1 MRHFIVAAML
11 LATFGSLL
19 VNELPAKEPS
29 GDANPAA
36 NANAEEGKKPPKNLP
51 MATLGGKQLWG
62 DVLHFHQWRIQRNA
76 LSKHYRLV
84 DGHDIRRAWGDY
96 QQCLDALNAI
106 KQRKQLPPMQGKA
119 VILMH
124 GLFRTR
130 ASMKHMAAYLKKEGG
145 YETFLVSYPST
156 RADIRQHAADLANVV
171 AQLEG
176 IEEIHFVG
184 HSLGNIVV
192 RRYLA
197 DFAKETG
204 AKETGAKETGAKE
217 TGAKQNGEKASGSLP
232 KTLPDPR
239 IGRFVMLAPPN
250 QGARMAQL
258 LSRSVLFRTTVGKS
272 GVELGPGW
280 DEFQTAMA
288 TPACPFGIIAGG
300 AGNSRG
306 HNPLIAGDDDIIV
319 GVKETRLAGAADF
332 LVLPALHTTIMNDAK
347 VQECTLRFLQTGC
360 FLSEQERSP
369 IPQPQPAEEISRQ
382 P

>member
-1 MRHFIVAAML
+1 MRHFIVAAVF
-11 LATFGSLL
+11 LAMFGSLL
-19 VNELPAKEPS
+19 VNELPAKEPAGNTNS
-29 GDANPAA
+29 A
-36 NANAEEGKKPPKNLP
+36 ANAEEHKKPPKNLP

-130 ASMKHMAAYLKKEGG
+130 VSMKHMAAYLKKEGG

-204 AKETGAKETGAKE
+204 AKETGAKETGAKP
-217 TGAKQNGEKASGSLP
+217 KGEKASGSLP
-232 KTLPDPR
+232 DAR

-280 DEFQTAMA
+280 DEFQSAMA

-300 AGNSRG
+300 AGNARG
-306 HNPLIAGDDDIIV
+306 RNPLIAGDDDIIV

-332 LVLPALHTTIMNDAK
+332 LVLPVLHTTIMNDAK
-347 VQECTLRFLQTGC
+347 VRECTLRFLQTGC
-360 FLSEQERSP
+360 FLSEQERNP
-369 IPQPQPAEEISRQ
+369 IPPKPAPRISRQ